1 MYACAY
7 ISFSP
12 SYGTISYCLFS
23 FDLLFVFL
31 FFFFFVTVVVMVVIR
46 VMVTHKGR
54 SVGNLIGNWP
64 GKGLFLHKVL
74 KHWSLRQ
81 DEFFQF

>member
-1 MYACAY
+1 MLVHIYPFLHLMVQFL
-7 ISFSP
+7 IVSFLL
-12 SYGTISYCLFS
+12 TCCL
-23 FDLLFVFL
+23 
-31 FFFFFVTVVVMVVIR
+31 FFFVTVVVKVVIR